1 MSQELLFNSGY
12 ININGS
18 NDIKGKTFS
27 CHYVPD
33 NVDLKMRI
41 NDLTLSEN
49 SSINFKIL
57 LNNQYPSSDVSYQ
70 FIIDASINNTIQPI
84 MKFNNED
91 EKITTSH
98 YILQE
103 IIVNRNKLND
113 YEIWSKIIKIPI
125 PNEYSEG
132 IDIMDIKRLAN
143 GSSFYDIIYA
153 NYYTN
158 VGEII
163 QDEEKSDRNY
173 VDISFSSQV
182 AADED
187 ITNFDKFIV
196 NLYEQEGDLVD
207 TSGNEDD
214 SSSNTID
221 KTSENIFK
229 ISNLRPDISYN
240 IEVHPVV
247 NNSNNYDF
255 KFQDFFRLNEMHVY
269 TNNSMN
275 SETVKG
281 KISQIK
287 YKYLHEDTNYS
298 SVNLVHGLELI
309 QQSEINNKYIH
320 KFRITTPNIYKC
332 FQIVLNDNAHNVTN
346 IKLIGDKNTRL

>member
-1 MSQELLFNSGY
+1 MSQELLFTSEY

-41 NDLTLSEN
+41 NNLTLSEN

-57 LNNQYPSSDVSYQ
+57 FNNQYPSSDVSYQ
-70 FIIDASINNTIQPI
+70 FITDASINNTIQPI

-91 EKITTSH
+91 EKITASH

-125 PNEYSEG
+125 PDEYSQG
-132 IDIMDIKRLAN
+132 VDIMDIKRLAN

-173 VDISFSSQV
+173 VDISFSLQV

-187 ITNFDKFIV
+187 ITNFDEFIV
-196 NLYEQEGDLVD
+196 NLYEQDGDLVD

-214 SSSNTID
+214 PSSNTID
-221 KTSENIFK
+221 KISENIFK

-255 KFQDFFRLNEMHVY
+255 KFQDFFRLKEMHVY
-269 TNNSMN
+269 TNVSMN

-287 YKYLHEDTNYS
+287 YKYLPGDTNYS
-298 SVNLVHGLELI
+298 SVNLVHGLHLLE
-309 QQSEINNKYIH
+309 QDTNNVDIH

-332 FQIVLNDNAHNVTN
+332 FQIVLNDNAHDVTN
-346 IKLIGDKNTRL
+346 IKLIGDKNNTL

>member
-1 MSQELLFNSGY
+1 MSQELLFTSGY

-27 CHYVPD
+27 CYYVP
-33 NVDLKMRI
+33 NGIDLKMRI
-41 NDLTLSEN
+41 NNLTLSEN
-49 SSINFKIL
+49 SSINFKLI

-70 FIIDASINNTIQPI
+70 FITDASINNTIQPI

-125 PNEYSEG
+125 PEEYSEG
-132 IDIMDIKRLAN
+132 VDIMDIKRLAN
-143 GSSFYDIIYA
+143 GSSFYDISYA

-158 VGEII
+158 VGII
-163 QDEEKSDRNY
+163 RQDEEKSDRNY

-182 AADED
+182 AED
-187 ITNFDKFIV
+187 ITNFDEFIV
-196 NLYEQEGDLVD
+196 NLYEQDGDLVD

-214 SSSNTID
+214 PSSNTINKIAND
-221 KTSENIFK
+221 FK
-229 ISNLRPDISYN
+229 ISNLRQDINYN

-247 NNSNNYDF
+247 NNPNNYDF
-255 KFQDFFRLNEMHVY
+255 KFNDFFRLKEMHVY
-269 TNNSMN
+269 TNISMN

-287 YKYLHEDTNYS
+287 YKYLPGDTIYS
-298 SVNLVHGLELI
+298 SVNLDHGLHLLE
-309 QQSEINNKYIH
+309 QSVTNNVYIH

-332 FQIVLNDNAHNVTN
+332 FKIVLNDSTNITN
-346 IKLIGDKNTRL
+346 IKLIGDKNNNL

>member
-1 MSQELLFNSGY
+1 MSQELLFTSEY

-41 NDLTLSEN
+41 NNLSLSEN

-57 LNNQYPSSDVSYQ
+57 FNNQYPSSDVSYQ
-70 FIIDASINNTIQPI
+70 FITDASINNTIQPI

-91 EKITTSH
+91 GKITASH

-143 GSSFYDIIYA
+143 GSSFYDISYA

-158 VGEII
+158 VGDIQ

-182 AADED
+182 AEDED
-187 ITNFDKFIV
+187 ITNFDEFIV
-196 NLYEQEGDLVD
+196 NLYEQDGDLVD

-214 SSSNTID
+214 PSSNTID
-221 KTSENIFK
+221 KISENIFK

-255 KFQDFFRLNEMHVY
+255 KFQDFFRLKEMYVY
-269 TNNSMN
+269 TDISMN

-287 YKYLHEDTNYS
+287 YKYLPGDANYS
-298 SVNLVHGLELI
+298 SVNLVHGLHLLE
-309 QQSEINNKYIH
+309 QDTNNVCIH
-320 KFRITTPNIYKC
+320 KFRITTHNIYKC
-332 FQIVLNDNAHNVTN
+332 FQIILNDNAHNVTN
-346 IKLIGDKNTRL
+346 IKLIGDKNNTL

>member
-1 MSQELLFNSGY
+1 MTQELLFTSGY
-12 ININGS
+12 VNINGS
-18 NDIKGKTFS
+18 NDIKGKIFY

-33 NVDLKMRI
+33 GINLKMRI
-41 NDLTLSEN
+41 NNLTLSEK

-103 IIVNRNKLND
+103 IIVKRIKLND

-125 PNEYSEG
+125 PEEYSEG
-132 IDIMDIKRLAN
+132 VDIMDIKRLTN
-143 GSSFYDIIYA
+143 GTSFYDISYA

-158 VGEII
+158 VGVIER
-163 QDEEKSDRNY
+163 ELGYSDRNY

-182 AADED
+182 TED
-187 ITNFDKFIV
+187 IANFDKFIV
-196 NLYEQEGDLVD
+196 NLYEEDGDLVD
-207 TSGNEDD
+207 TSGNEGDP
-214 SSSNTID
+214 SLNTIS
-221 KTSENIFK
+221 KTASDFK
-229 ISNLRPDISYN
+229 ISNLRRDINYN

-247 NNSNNYDF
+247 DSSNIYDF
-255 KFQDFFRLNEMHVY
+255 KFKDFFKLKEMHVY
-269 TNNSMN
+269 TNISMN
-275 SETVKG
+275 STMVKS

-287 YKYLHEDTNYS
+287 YKYLPVDTNFS
-298 SVNLVHGLELI
+298 SINLEHGLQLLE
-309 QQSEINNKYIH
+309 QTEINNLHIH
-320 KFRITTPNIYKC
+320 KFRITTFNIYKC
-332 FQIVLNDNAHNVTN
+332 FQIVLNDSAYNVTN
-346 IKLIGDKNTRL
+346 IKLIGDKNNTL

>member
-1 MSQELLFNSGY
+1 MSQELLFTSGY

-33 NVDLKMRI
+33 NVDLKMKI
-41 NDLTLSEN
+41 NNLSLSEN
-49 SSINFKIL
+49 SSINFNIL

-70 FIIDASINNTIQPI
+70 FITDAFINNTIQPI
-84 MKFNNED
+84 MKFNNKD

-113 YEIWSKIIKIPI
+113 YEVWSKIIKIAI
-125 PNEYSEG
+125 PNQYTQG
-132 IDIMDIKRLAN
+132 VDIMDIKRLAN
-143 GSSFYDIIYA
+143 GNILYDISYA
-153 NYYTN
+153 DYYVN
-158 VGEII
+158 DGVIK
-163 QDEEKSDRNY
+163 QDEEKNDRNY

-182 AADED
+182 SED
-187 ITNFDKFIV
+187 ITDFDEFIV
-196 NLYEQEGDLVD
+196 NLYEQDGDLVD

-214 SSSNTID
+214 SSSNTYS
-221 KTSENIFK
+221 KSANNLK
-229 ISNLRPDISYN
+229 ISNLRQDISYN

-247 NNSNNYDF
+247 NSSNTYDF
-255 KFQDFFRLNEMHVY
+255 KFQDLFRLKEIRVY
-269 TNNSMN
+269 TDISMN

-287 YKYLHEDTNYS
+287 YKYLSENTNYS
-298 SVNLVHGLELI
+298 SVNLDHGLHLLE
-309 QQSEINNKYIH
+309 QSVINNEYIH
-320 KFRITTPNIYKC
+320 KFRLTTPNIYQC
-332 FQIVLNDNAHNVTN
+332 FQIILNDNEHKVIN
-346 IKLIGDKNTRL
+346 IKLIGDKNNSL

>member
-1 MSQELLFNSGY
+1 MSQELLFTSGY

-33 NVDLKMRI
+33 GIDLKMRI
-41 NDLTLSEN
+41 NNLTLSEN
-49 SSINFKIL
+49 SSIIFKIL

-70 FIIDASINNTIQPI
+70 FITDASINNTIQPI

-91 EKITTSH
+91 EKITASH

-103 IIVNRNKLND
+103 IIVNRNKLNE

-125 PNEYSEG
+125 PNEYSQRV
-132 IDIMDIKRLAN
+132 DVMDIKRLAN
-143 GSSFYDIIYA
+143 GSSFYDISYV

-158 VGEII
+158 VGVIQ

-173 VDISFSSQV
+173 VDVSFSSHV
-182 AADED
+182 TED

-196 NLYEQEGDLVD
+196 NLYEEDGDLVD

-214 SSSNTID
+214 QSSNTINKAAND
-221 KTSENIFK
+221 FK

-240 IEVHPVV
+240 IKVHPVV
-247 NNSNNYDF
+247 NTSNNYDF
-255 KFQDFFRLNEMHVY
+255 KFQDFFRLKEMDVY
-269 TNNSMN
+269 TDISMN
-275 SETVKG
+275 SETVKN
-281 KISQIK
+281 KISQIN
-287 YKYLHEDTNYS
+287 YKYLLEDTNYS
-298 SVNLVHGLELI
+298 SVNLVHGLHLLE
-309 QQSEINNKYIH
+309 QSEINNEYIH
-320 KFRITTPNIYKC
+320 KFRLTTPNIYKY
-332 FQIVLNDNAHNVTN
+332 FQIILNESAHNITN
-346 IKLIGDKNTRL
+346 IKLIGDKNNTL

>member
-1 MSQELLFNSGY
+1 MSQELLFTSGY

-33 NVDLKMRI
+33 GIDLKMRI
-41 NDLTLSEN
+41 NNLSLSEN

-57 LNNQYPSSDVSYQ
+57 LNNQYPSPSSDVSYQ
-70 FIIDASINNTIQPI
+70 FITNASINETIQPI

-91 EKITTSH
+91 EKINTSH

-125 PNEYSEG
+125 QDEYSQG
-132 IDIMDIKRLAN
+132 VDIMDIKRLAN
-143 GSSFYDIIYA
+143 GSSFYDISYA

-158 VGEII
+158 VGDI
-163 QDEEKSDRNY
+163 QQDGDRNS

-182 AADED
+182 TED
-187 ITNFDKFIV
+187 ITNFDEFIV
-196 NLYEQEGDLVD
+196 NLYEQDGDLVD

-214 SSSNTID
+214 PSSNTYS
-221 KTSENIFK
+221 KSGNNLK
-229 ISNLRPDISYN
+229 ISNLRPDINYN

-247 NNSNNYDF
+247 NSSNDYDF
-255 KFQDFFRLNEMHVY
+255 KFKDFFRLKEMHVY
-269 TNNSMN
+269 TDISMN
-275 SETVKG
+275 SQTVKS

-287 YKYLHEDTNYS
+287 YKYLPGDTNYS
-298 SVNLVHGLELI
+298 SVNLVHGLHLLE
-309 QQSEINNKYIH
+309 QSEINNIH

-332 FQIVLNDNAHNVTN
+332 FKIILNDSTNVTN
-346 IKLIGDKNTRL
+346 LKLIGDKNNTLF